1 MQLIQGCSRE
11 YGTCIGLCDLLHFLV
26 VRIFKFG
33 LEDSEY
39 REDFVFYVRK
49 KDLLKGV

>member
-1 MQLIQGCSRE
+1 MQLIKEYSRK
-11 YGTCIGLCDLLHFLV
+11 YGTCIGLCDLFHFLL

-33 LEDSEY
+33 WENIEY
-39 REDFVFYVRK
+39 REDFVFYVRR